1 VRTVDDK
8 AELETDMATTDLGPV
23 EILVVSFPG
32 SQFTGEIA
40 PALGDLVASGLI
52 RVIDLV
58 FVTKDD
64 AGDVV
69 GIELSDLDEATSGAF
84 QPHVE
89 EPNGL
94 LADEDIEDLGADLEP
109 GSSAAILMFE
119 HVWATRFRDAV
130 LDSGGELVAAIR
142 VPKEVIDEVLAG

>member
-1 VRTVDDK
+1 
-8 AELETDMATTDLGPV
+8 
-23 EILVVSFPG
+23 
-32 SQFTGEIA
+32 
-40 PALGDLVASGLI
+40 
-52 RVIDLV
+52 VIDLV

-84 QPHVE
+84 LPHVE
-89 EPNGL
+89 EPSGL
-94 LADEDIEDLGADLEP
+94 LADEDIEDLGADLAP

-130 LDSGGELVAAIR
+130 VNSGGELVAAIR